1 MFKETALLERI
12 HESHE
17 IFDSEG
23 KRTLNQAVTS
33 MDIVQPNTREIKAM
47 DTEVLNHRLHVISL
61 LTSMADPM
69 PN

>member
-1 MFKETALLERI
+1 
-12 HESHE
+12 
-17 IFDSEG
+17 
-23 KRTLNQAVTS
+23 
-33 MDIVQPNTREIKAM
+33 MDIVQPNTREIKAL